1 MEGAPTSN
9 VWSEDDAHVRE
20 RQQRVLFSPNVAEAV
35 YSKDGLELG
44 TPTGSTGYP
53 SHKLWE
59 TGADT
64 TVAEVVK
71 NLGQRLG
78 QARAREHQH
87 EVHDVVEQLL
97 KLMQGKDPSAISVQL
112 FAVPGAV
119 DALAGLV
126 VSDRGAT
133 GDMALM
139 VLDIPAHTHPASRY
153 AVCESTFLRLSV
165 EALRLPPTRGNRE
178 ARLRALALI
187 GDLSSHCNRGR
198 ALVHATPGLFEA
210 LLGVISALNEL
221 QSTRESA
228 LSALVHITNSAE
240 VAGAIRERER
250 SRASEVTR
258 SSSAPEFDRLLASV
272 VSALPTS
279 IMGTPRARLAA
290 MDIVCNLFRVGGNVA
305 LDLSASLAVVQAM
318 VKKVDGAPQMLIKA
332 KEALT
337 LYGQASGV
345 DFMTMDASASMEYI
359 ADTPWGGQGQDDR
372 LPQDAIQRVEQS
384 LRVFYIVNCPKKLHK
399 VPHILAR
406 FVSQGASARLLAQLN
421 NDLRTTY
428 GKSLTDYSNLS
439 AGPNRDSDDPSAGSK
454 TFCPAS
460 GPGPQHGGLSDSSA
474 MHGLSGL
481 DCSLECTSVGLYV
494 ITAIRP
500 GGACERAGIEPGCVL
515 EAINDVC
522 TRGLSMSEIRALAG
536 GPAGSTARLTINSID
551 AYDDE
556 GRPLEPERSTADSAA
571 LSAHGDQSKVPV
583 VDGSKLSRR
592 ASQLDDWHQAPKTPP
607 PTAIYREP
615 EFNVSSAV
623 SKEIVG
629 RDNTYHRDTP
639 LYTTPTS
646 AAFSFGMTPA
656 SPASVLTTSALQ
668 VESRKAC
675 MCVHTH
681 SSQTKP
687 STLTHN
693 YTNTHTL
700 LQAENVAS
708 LSSDAAP
715 STPALRHSG
724 STPTVPTAVPTV
736 AAPALSQ
743 LDDPQPPLSRTLE
756 RKSGPLAFVHTE
768 SVSPPPPPPSPAK
781 STLLQA
787 TPNYSACSSYS
798 YQENSESDVRSGPA
812 RAERE
817 AGADQDEVEA
827 MR

>member
-1 MEGAPTSN
+1 MEGAPPISR
-9 VWSEDDAHVRE
+9 VWSKDDANVRE

-44 TPTGSTGYP
+44 TPTGSTGYS

-64 TVAEVVK
+64 SVEVVK

-78 QARAREHQH
+78 QARAGEQHH

-97 KLMQGKDPSAISVQL
+97 KLMQGTDPSAISVQL
-112 FAVPGAV
+112 FAVPGVV
-119 DALAGLV
+119 DALADLV
-126 VSDRGAT
+126 VSDRSAT
-133 GDMALM
+133 GDMALL

-228 LSALVHITNSAE
+228 LSALVHITKCAE
-240 VAGAIRERER
+240 VAEAIRERER

-305 LDLSASLAVVQAM
+305 LDLSASLAAIQAM
-318 VKKVDGAPQMLIKA
+318 VKKADGAPQMLMKA

-337 LYGQASGV
+337 LYGQASGA
-345 DFMTMDASASMEYI
+345 DLMTKDASACTLPEYT
-359 ADTPWGGQGQDDR
+359 ADTPRGGQVQDDR
-372 LPQDAIQRVEQS
+372 LSQDAIQRVEQS

-406 FVSQGASARLLAQLN
+406 FVSQGASARLLAQLD

-428 GKSLTDYSNLS
+428 GKSLSDYSNLS
-439 AGPNRDSDDPSAGSK
+439 AGPNRDSDDPSAGSG
-454 TFCPAS
+454 TFSPAS
-460 GPGPQHGGLSDSSA
+460 GPRPQHGGLSDSSA
-474 MHGLSGL
+474 MHGLSDSSAVHGLSGL

-494 ITAIRP
+494 ITAIRA

-522 TRGLSMSEIRALAG
+522 TRGLSMREIRALAG
-536 GPAGSTARLTINSID
+536 GPAGSTARLRINSID

-556 GRPLEPERSTADSAA
+556 GRPLEPEQSTADPAA
-571 LSAHGDQSKVPV
+571 LSARGDESTLQT
-583 VDGSKLSRR
+583 VDGSERSRR
-592 ASQLDDWHQAPKTPP
+592 ASQLDDRHQAPKTPP
-607 PTAIYREP
+607 PTAIYRIP
-615 EFNVSSAV
+615 EFDVSSAV

-629 RDNTYHRDTP
+629 RDNAHHRDTP
-639 LYTTPTS
+639 LYTTPTT
-646 AAFSFGMTPA
+646 APFSFGMTPA
-656 SPASVLTTSALQ
+656 TPASVLTASALQ

-675 MCVHTH
+675 MCVHTR
-681 SSQTKP
+681 SFQPKQ

-693 YTNTHTL
+693 YTHTHTHCCR
-700 LQAENVAS
+700 Q
-708 LSSDAAP
+708 
-715 STPALRHSG
+715 STWPA
-724 STPTVPTAVPTV
+724 
-736 AAPALSQ
+736 
-743 LDDPQPPLSRTLE
+743 
-756 RKSGPLAFVHTE
+756 
-768 SVSPPPPPPSPAK
+768 
-781 STLLQA
+781 
-787 TPNYSACSSYS
+787 
-798 YQENSESDVRSGPA
+798 
-812 RAERE
+812 
-817 AGADQDEVEA
+817 
-827 MR
+827 